1 MLKRVALSWPNSN
14 ASFTLSC
21 ADLFYQSIY
30 TLDMLRGMVDKAD
43 RRTYCKLLW
52 EEINDYLNTNVD
64 AVDNEIEDAASL
76 VTQTVGAL
84 LYATDV
90 GKYLEEYMELQ
101 KGDKN
106 ELTPAHFLLLKPLMD
121 SRKNA
126 KLVQW
131 LSDYMN
137 GTDSLSDEIENELG
151 TLREKKKVEED
162 ERKKE
167 LLSNAQPGAKIFLD
181 NSKNID
187 NRQITKFYINQE
199 DKTKQIK

>member
-1 MLKRVALSWPNSN
+1 
-14 ASFTLSC
+14 
-21 ADLFYQSIY
+21 
-30 TLDMLRGMVDKAD
+30 MLRGMVDKAD